1 MSAPPLA
8 ALALLLATGCVGHER
23 FAGAEGEPLHSDPPS
38 ISEIRWDCSSSD
50 ATWTFEVD
58 TVNWTANGNLWLA
71 QSDDYVEKHAIR
83 SVSAAHDGSWDE
95 LSLELDIVADWRD
108 ASSGS
113 STAFF
118 CIEPVTQSLSF
129 RVVVAARPRPTAAPG
144 ARTRSCSTASRGFRV
159 ASCCGKNRTRTA
171 SAEAER
177 LRGPHQIPT
186 VPLQMAAGCL
196 KQAPSSTA

>member
-118 CIEPVTQSLSF
+118 CNEPVTQSLSF
-129 RVVVAARPRPTAAPG
+129 RVVVYTPG
-144 ARTRSCSTASRGFRV
+144 SE
-159 ASCCGKNRTRTA
+159 
-171 SAEAER
+171 AEADCRSWGQDPELFDSVEGVSGCELLWEEPDTDSER
-177 LRGPHQIPT
+177 
-186 VPLQMAAGCL
+186 
-196 KQAPSSTA
+196 